1 MNVFPN
7 LFYTTLDFLLEGDG
21 IESIFK
27 HPEVIL
33 FRTVLG
39 LNGSVMANSTGDY
52 EVQIGDEIIYT
63 MEKSVYDLI
72 NFGFSP
78 PPLSFYVPLLLMTW
92 NSPLHDKSKLI
103 IGKILNSLL
112 FLESRGYVDFELQEY
127 GPLSFFPNF
136 PTSFPPHK

>member
-1 MNVFPN
+1 MSVFPN

-27 HPEVIL
+27 HSDVIL

-39 LNGSVMANSTGDY
+39 LNGSVMVNSTGDY

-63 MEKSVYDLI
+63 LEKSVYDLI

-78 PPLSFYVPLLLMTW
+78 PPLSVYVPLLLMTW